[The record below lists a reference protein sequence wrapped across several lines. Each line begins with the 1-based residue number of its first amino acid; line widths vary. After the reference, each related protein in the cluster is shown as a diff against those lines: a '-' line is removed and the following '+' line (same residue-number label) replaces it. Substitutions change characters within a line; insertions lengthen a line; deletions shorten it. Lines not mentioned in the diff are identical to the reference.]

1 MRRLDRQMAV
11 AIMIILSCSAAAFLA
26 AMQFS
31 RGGTVA

>member
-11 AIMIILSCSAAAFLA
+11 AIMIILSCSAAAFVA
-26 AMQFS
+26 AMQFF